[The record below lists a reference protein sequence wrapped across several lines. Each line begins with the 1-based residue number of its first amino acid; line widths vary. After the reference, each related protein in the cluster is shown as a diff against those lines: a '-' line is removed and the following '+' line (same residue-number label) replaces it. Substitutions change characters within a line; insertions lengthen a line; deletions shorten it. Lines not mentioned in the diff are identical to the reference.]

1 MNLIRRLLGQK
12 SETEVPQADIDAAET
27 ECPHTTLVPHWDSAE
42 AMGQTDKI
50 SHFECESCKQ
60 TFSREDGERL
70 RSEGAERLRVSEEE
84 RREHLAE

>member
-12 SETEVPQADIDAAET
+12 EEMGVPEADIEAAET
-27 ECPHTTLVPHWDSAE
+27 KCPHTTLIPHWDSAE
-42 AMGQTDKI
+42 AMGQADQI

-70 RSEGAERLRVSEEE
+70 RAEGAERLRISEEQ
-84 RREHLAE
+84 RREHPAE